1 MNDLHHFI
9 NGTSAPTARGRVDG
23 ESGACAARASSR
35 SCRAPRRPG
44 PGFRHTHRSN
54 EAAPCPQRT
63 RGLGSNGTKSSAKV
77 FSFLNTR
84 SDFLTVAVVPA
95 LLATPSAAL
104 GDLASPASVAAL
116 PTRGDD
122 VLEDHGGSSLCPR
135 AGHSAPG

>member
-1 MNDLHHFI
+1 GTGKPKRILH
-9 NGTSAPTARGRVDG
+9 ARHRLH
-23 ESGACAARASSR
+23 ECANRLY
-35 SCRAPRRPG
+35 
-44 PGFRHTHRSN
+44 
-54 EAAPCPQRT
+54 

-122 VLEDHGGSSLCPR
+122 VLEDHGGSIFCPR